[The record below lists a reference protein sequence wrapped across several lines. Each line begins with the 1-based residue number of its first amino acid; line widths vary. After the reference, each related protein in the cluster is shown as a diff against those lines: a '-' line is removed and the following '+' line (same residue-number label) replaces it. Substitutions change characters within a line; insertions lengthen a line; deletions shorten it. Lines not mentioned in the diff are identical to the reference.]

1 MAEVDMMQKV
11 IAALISLLVIVVIM
25 YLGPGIGEAIS
36 EALPICKTGENA
48 SAFADATTGADVWT
62 SNVAIVSVV
71 ILIVIVSYAI
81 MALAG
86 LRGGKME

>member
-1 MAEVDMMQKV
+1 MAGMDMMEKV
-11 IAALISLLVIVVIM
+11 VGALISLLGIVVIM
-25 YLGPGIGEAIS
+25 YLGPGIGEAIDD
-36 EALPICKTGENA
+36 ALPICATGD
-48 SAFADATTGADVWT
+48 FADATTGADVWT

-86 LRGGKME
+86 LRSEKE